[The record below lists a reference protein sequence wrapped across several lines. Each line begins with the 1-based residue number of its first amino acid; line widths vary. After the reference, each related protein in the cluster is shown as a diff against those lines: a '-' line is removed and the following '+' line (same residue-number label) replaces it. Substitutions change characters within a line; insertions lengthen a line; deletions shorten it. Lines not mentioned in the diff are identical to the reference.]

1 MTAMFSLEI
10 CVRLYQAQ
18 KRVQDRDLDSLGD
31 SLTIPV
37 TYKAESLMRYWTAVA
52 AVSSNPCFC
61 LVYCDLLIRASVTE
75 LQARITYMK

>member
-31 SLTIPV
+31 SSGTDTV
-37 TYKAESLMRYWTAVA
+37 T
-52 AVSSNPCFC
+52 
-61 LVYCDLLIRASVTE
+61 CDIQGRKSDREMLDGCIGCN
-75 LQARITYMK
+75 K